1 MKITASEVGIFRA
14 KYSGVKPCENP
25 DYFMAKLSFEV
36 EVAGQVK
43 DWNTIPSTQYLLH
56 EASEDAHKFAGLQ
69 EGQAYLFKMA
79 ISYQSANERNGKTY
93 PAGIKFKVL
102 QVVGEAK

>member
-1 MKITASEVGIFRA
+1 MKITASEVGVFRA
-14 KYSGVKPCENP
+14 KFNGIKPCENP
-25 DYFMAKLSFEV
+25 DYFMAKLSFEI
-36 EVAGQVK
+36 EVMGQIK

-56 EASEDAHKFAGLQ
+56 ESSEVNKFQGLQ
-69 EGQAYLFKMA
+69 EGQIYLFKMS